1 MKLQRFHPRLN
12 GYGFAGMH
20 EREDG
25 GFCATKDVE
34 ALEAENAA
42 LHAECDR
49 LTALIQLHHDSTP
62 AIERAWNRFNKA
74 VSDGPDAPYPGM
86 ASAFESY
93 YGQKWN
99 DKGWLRETSV
109 WAAAWKESADRLTA
123 MLTPKDTALSRFT
136 DADGFTEGDPI
147 ERLRFFC
154 SLAMDGQDWIDVEPF
169 FSAVVTAMLGPQK
182 VLSAEEVANPGFYWH
197 RYGTEEWCVVD
208 VDFGYPYGR
217 LFIWANGEQDDGL
230 EGQFIGP
237 IKMPEV

>member
-1 MKLQRFHPRLN
+1 MKLQRFHPRFN

-34 ALEAENAA
+34 AMEAENAA

-49 LTALIQLHHDSTP
+49 LTALLQWEQNRRERIGTHGDECWKWGP
-62 AIERAWNRFNKA
+62 AHYEC
-74 VSDGPDAPYPGM
+74 
-86 ASAFESY
+86 AS
-93 YGQKWN
+93 
-99 DKGWLRETSV
+99 RET
-109 WAAAWKESADRLTA
+109 
-123 MLTPKDTALSRFT
+123 
-136 DADGFTEGDPI
+136 
-147 ERLRFFC
+147 ERL
-154 SLAMDGQDWIDVEPF
+154 
-169 FSAVVTAMLGPQK
+169 TAMLGPQK
-182 VLSAEEVANPGFYWH
+182 VLSAEEVAKPGFYWH